1 MTKNIFEKSTILNY
15 IYISLILYKEKL
27 FLWILCNMS
36 KQIIE
41 LSLIEERNC
50 ELIIKAFL
58 DLTDSKKVEF
68 IKVND
73 VIQEIKI
80 SKGTFYKYFSGKTD
94 LINKSVDWLAF
105 ELNKKILK
113 PLISEDFSDEIIL
126 NTATKINV
134 NKRIYKQ
141 VTDLF
146 VDKSFVESKL
156 MMSSGLDNKHIL
168 TINRILLF
176 YLTNLFKEE
185 TDCTPLKLKETI
197 KVCHKELR
205 RSLKQIEGV
214 GRNDWNSISRRQS
227 KR

>member
-1 MTKNIFEKSTILNY
+1 
-15 IYISLILYKEKL
+15 
-27 FLWILCNMS
+27 MS

-41 LSLIEERNC
+41 LSLVEERNC
-50 ELIIKAFL
+50 ELIIKTFL

-105 ELNKKILK
+105 ELNKKIIK

-156 MMSSGLDNKHIL
+156 MMSSGLDDKHIL

-214 GRNDWNSISRRQS
+214 RKND
-227 KR
+227 

>member
-1 MTKNIFEKSTILNY
+1 MTL
-15 IYISLILYKEKL
+15 
-27 FLWILCNMS
+27 
-36 KQIIE
+36 
-41 LSLIEERNC
+41 
-50 ELIIKAFL
+50 
-58 DLTDSKKVEF
+58 
-68 IKVND
+68 
-73 VIQEIKI
+73 
-80 SKGTFYKYFSGKTD
+80 
-94 LINKSVDWLAF
+94 VDWLAF

-176 YLTNLFKEE
+176 YLINLFKEE

-197 KVCHKELR
+197 EVCHKELR
-205 RSLKQIEGV
+205 RSLKQLEGV
-214 GRNDWNSISRRQS
+214 RKND
-227 KR
+227 

>member
-1 MTKNIFEKSTILNY
+1 
-15 IYISLILYKEKL
+15 
-27 FLWILCNMS
+27 MS

-156 MMSSGLDNKHIL
+156 MMSSGLD
-168 TINRILLF
+168 
-176 YLTNLFKEE
+176 
-185 TDCTPLKLKETI
+185 D
-197 KVCHKELR
+197 
-205 RSLKQIEGV
+205 KQ
-214 GRNDWNSISRRQS
+214 SSQ
-227 KR
+227 

>member
-1 MTKNIFEKSTILNY
+1 
-15 IYISLILYKEKL
+15 
-27 FLWILCNMS
+27 MS

-50 ELIIKAFL
+50 ELIIKSFL
-58 DLTDSKKVEF
+58 DLTDSKKVES

-94 LINKSVDWLAF
+94 LI
-105 ELNKKILK
+105 
-113 PLISEDFSDEIIL
+113 
-126 NTATKINV
+126 

-197 KVCHKELR
+197 KICHKELR

-214 GRNDWNSISRRQS
+214 RKND
-227 KR
+227 

>member
-1 MTKNIFEKSTILNY
+1 MMSFKKSRY
-15 IYISLILYKEKL
+15 PKVL
-27 FLWILCNMS
+27 F
-36 KQIIE
+36 
-41 LSLIEERNC
+41 
-50 ELIIKAFL
+50 
-58 DLTDSKKVEF
+58 
-68 IKVND
+68 
-73 VIQEIKI
+73 
-80 SKGTFYKYFSGKTD
+80 KYFSGKTD

-141 VTDLF
+141 VTNLF

-156 MMSSGLDNKHIL
+156 MMSSGLDNKYIL

-176 YLTNLFKEE
+176 YLINLFKEE

-214 GRNDWNSISRRQS
+214 GRND
-227 KR
+227 